1 MNNSVNSV
9 THNNGIIVE
18 APARLHLG
26 FLDMHGGLQR
36 RFSSLGLTLD
46 GVSTVLR
53 MAPAAR
59 PEVTGPQA
67 SRVLPLLQ
75 KLQDHFDFDCNV
87 SVTLSN
93 AIPEHAGLGSGT
105 QLALALGV
113 ARSLLA
119 GQPLSARQV
128 AHALDRGNR
137 SGIGVAAFEV
147 GGFLLDGGRGV
158 LDAPPPLISRLEF
171 PADWRIV
178 LMLDPHQQGVHGIA
192 ETRAFAELPPFPET
206 LAAQLCRQTL
216 MQVLPA
222 LTEGDLATFGR
233 AIRDIQHVVGDHFAP
248 AQGGRYTSP
257 AVAHALTLLESWDV
271 TCVGQSSWGPT
282 GFAIVAS
289 ESIAH
294 TLIQKLQH
302 TLPADTGLTLQ
313 VVSARNRGGDVI
325 PT

>member
-1 MNNSVNSV
+1 MSNSVNSG
-9 THNNGIIVE
+9 THRNGIIVE
-18 APARLHLG
+18 APARLHFG

-53 MAPAAR
+53 MTPSEH
-59 PEVTGPQA
+59 PEVIGPQA

-75 KLQDHFDFDCNV
+75 KLHDHFGFDCNV
-87 SVTLSN
+87 SVTVSA

-119 GQPLSARQV
+119 GQPLNARQV
-128 AHALDRGNR
+128 AQALDRGNR

-147 GGFLLDGGRGV
+147 GGFLLDGGRGL

-171 PADWRIV
+171 PVDWRVI
-178 LMLDPHQQGVHGIA
+178 LILDPHQQGVHGVA
-192 ETRAFAELPPFPET
+192 ETQAFAELPPFPER
-206 LAAQLCRQTL
+206 LAAQLCRQML

-222 LTEGDLATFGR
+222 LAEQDLATFGH

-257 AVAHALTLLESWDV
+257 AVAHALLLLESFGV

-282 GFAIVAS
+282 GFAVVAS
-289 ESIAH
+289 DSAAQS
-294 TLIQKLQH
+294 LIQNLQYA
-302 TLPADTGLTLQ
+302 LPTDSSLILQ
-313 VVSARNRGGDVI
+313 AVRARNRGGDVI

>member
-1 MNNSVNSV
+1 M
-9 THNNGIIVE
+9 THRNGIIVE

-36 RFSSLGLTLD
+36 RFGSLGLTLD
-46 GVSTVLR
+46 SVSTVLH
-53 MAPAAR
+53 MTPSER
-59 PEVTGPQA
+59 PEVIGPQA

-75 KLQDHFDFDCNV
+75 KLQDHFGFDCNV
-87 SVTLSN
+87 SVTLSA

-105 QLALALGV
+105 QFALALGV

-119 GQPLSARQV
+119 GQPLNARQV
-128 AHALDRGNR
+128 AQALDRGNR

-171 PADWRIV
+171 PADWRV
-178 LMLDPHQQGVHGIA
+178 LLILDPRQQGVHGVA
-192 ETRAFAELPPFPET
+192 ETQAFADLPPFPEN
-206 LAAQLCRQTL
+206 LAAQLCRQML

-222 LTEGDLATFGR
+222 LAEQDLATFGR
-233 AIRDIQHVVGDHFAP
+233 AIRHIQHVVGDHFAP

-257 AVAHALTLLESWDV
+257 AVAHALAQLESFGV
-271 TCVGQSSWGPT
+271 SCVGQSSWGPT
-282 GFAIVAS
+282 GFAVVDSDSVAH
-289 ESIAH
+289 A
-294 TLIQKLQH
+294 LLQKLQQ
-302 TLPADTGLTLQ
+302 TLPVDNGLTFQ
-313 VVSARNRGGDVI
+313 VVQARNRGGDVI